1 MASSQ
6 QEQQVCEIAPVSR
19 ANSNPTAALNLDGLS
34 PPCIDDYAQQS
45 FARLVNIL
53 TVPCELLA
61 VETDLQAGANHGYEL
76 LWVILIG
83 LIFALIIQSLAA
95 NLGVSTGRHLAE
107 LCKAEYPKYVRWS
120 LWLLAEAAVIAA
132 DIPEV
137 IGTAFA
143 LNILFHI
150 PVWAGV
156 LMTGLSTL
164 LLLGLQKYGIRKLE
178 LLISA
183 MVFTMAACFFGELS
197 YVKPPASGVL
207 KGMFIPKLSGQ
218 GATGD
223 AIALLGA
230 LVMPHNL
237 FLHSALVLSRKVP
250 NSVRGINDACRYF
263 LIESGFALFVAFLIN
278 VSIVSVSGTVCLAEN
293 LSPENADQCGDLT
306 LKGASFLLKNALGKS
321 SSTIYAIALLAS
333 GQSSTITGTYA
344 GQYIMQGFLD
354 LKMRKWLRNLM
365 TRCIAILPSLFV
377 SIIGG
382 SSGAS
387 RLIIIA
393 SMILSFELPFA
404 LIPLLK
410 FSSSNPKMGP
420 HKNSIYWNMLP
431 QRLTHRSFTFL
442 QIIVISWTLGLMIIG
457 INVYYL
463 STGFVGW
470 LTHNNLPKAGNVII
484 GIIVFPLMA
493 IYILAIIYL
502 TFRKDTAVTYIEPV
516 KNDPNLEAN
525 MENGQGKSNQEMALG
540 RVPYR
545 EDLADV
551 PLPE

>member
-6 QEQQVCEIAPVSR
+6 QEQQVCEIAPVSP

-34 PPCIDDYAQQS
+34 PPCIDDYDQQKPGWRK
-45 FARLVNIL
+45 FLPYVGPGFLVS
-53 TVPCELLA
+53 LA
-61 VETDLQAGANHGYEL
+61 YLDPGNLETDLQAGANHGYEL

-420 HKNSIYWNMLP
+420 HKNSIY
-431 QRLTHRSFTFL
+431 
-442 QIIVISWTLGLMIIG
+442 IIVISWTLGLMIIG